1 MANPWMERATAGAN
15 RGVRRLARPHQ
26 RMTCPG
32 SGPGH
37 SLHNLYYQTHP
48 VRAKVRFPAA
58 LLLLAVSTLG
68 ASCAPATPP
77 AIEPTTVAPPAPP
90 SVPPGPAA
98 MPLASAQA
106 LHAGTATPLSPGVT
120 VAVEP
125 ASSFEIRI
133 AAPARDA
140 RLVLL
145 DAQDFQVPATVE
157 AEVGSDSRFLLVPL
171 EPLRPGSAYL
181 LRLEGLGARLVRSDG
196 GRSFEPLVLPL
207 QISGSPPPRAP
218 QKKARRSDRGDP
230 AAGPHPDFRRP

>member
-1 MANPWMERATAGAN
+1 
-15 RGVRRLARPHQ
+15 
-26 RMTCPG
+26 
-32 SGPGH
+32 
-37 SLHNLYYQTHP
+37 
-48 VRAKVRFPAA
+48 
-58 LLLLAVSTLG
+58 VSMLV

-77 AIEPTTVAPPAPP
+77 AIEPTTVAPPAAPSGPP
-90 SVPPGPAA
+90 GPVVPPGPAA

-157 AEVGSDSRFLLVPL
+157 AEVGADSRFLLVPL
-171 EPLRPGSAYL
+171 EPLRPGGAYL

-196 GRSFEPLVLPL
+196 GRSFEPLVLPV
-207 QISGSPPPRAP
+207 QVIGTPPPRAP
-218 QKKARRSDRGDP
+218 PKKALKK
-230 AAGPHPDFRRP
+230 RPG

>member
-1 MANPWMERATAGAN
+1 MERTNAGAN
-15 RGVRRLARPHQ
+15 WGVGRLARPSQ

-32 SGPGH
+32 SGPAR
-37 SLHNLYYQTHP
+37 SLHNLYYQTHT

-77 AIEPTTVAPPAPP
+77 AIEPTTVAPQAPP
-90 SVPPGPAA
+90 SAPPGPVVPPGPAA

-218 QKKARRSDRGDP
+218 QKKASKK
-230 AAGPHPDFRRP
+230 RPG